1 MVYYCIVE
9 KAYKSITEQI
19 YRNILGSHKDIVKIE
34 LFLIK
39 GRTVKQINK
48 GI

>member
-19 YRNILGSHKDIVKIE
+19 YRNILGCHKDIVKIE
-34 LFLIK
+34 FFLIK
-39 GRTVKQINK
+39 AGTVKQMDE

>member
-1 MVYYCIVE
+1 MVK
-9 KAYKSITEQI
+9 KAYECRREQL

-34 LFLIK
+34 FFLIK